1 MSSADSFHRGLE
13 RAFAR
18 CTKGRQ
24 TKKHVQKSNVQAVQ
38 VPKADSEIN
47 SISDVIF
54 NTIKATTE
62 TTSPIK
68 AITLL
73 SDEQYRTTI
82 IEKMINHIKSK
93 GTKQ

>member
-18 CTKGRQ
+18 RTKGRQ
-24 TKKHVQKSNVQAVQ
+24 IKKYVQKSNVQAVQ
-38 VPKADSEIN
+38 VPKADRGIN
-47 SISDVIF
+47 SFSDVFF
-54 NTIKATTE
+54 NTIMATTE
-62 TTSPIK
+62 TTNPIK
-68 AITLL
+68 TITLL

-93 GTKQ
+93 GIK